1 MIALFDIDKT
11 LSERIQRKLENQQ
24 VVEIKSID
32 DLINI
37 IQTQLDSYSKVL
49 INTNTIDE
57 NTLNKK
63 ILPLIDSSRKK
74 TKVIF
79 YEVNGIIANIINH
92 KLFKVLDIST
102 PKIDTTKS
110 SKEDSLDDVFS
121 KIKSMTA
128 NKTKSKYKHV
138 VVGVSTGGP
147 VTLETFLPLFPPDI
161 DVSIVVIQ
169 HILQGN
175 YLYDICDR
183 LDKISQLNVK
193 VATNGEVLK
202 KGTVYFAP
210 PKQHLSYKQHANGD
224 VSLVLTP
231 DYIKRGD
238 TALFKPNHKFVHI
251 PSVDIGIE
259 SASDIY
265 KDNMIAVI
273 LTGMG
278 SDGAIALKYA
288 RDNGAYT
295 LSEDESTAII
305 YGMPKVAVEKGGSM
319 EVLKHYLIPNR
330 ILELIKYNKI

>member
-11 LSERIQRKLENQQ
+11 LSDKIQRKLENRQ
-24 VVEIKSID
+24 VIEIDSIKK
-32 DLINI
+32 LINL
-37 IQTQLDSYSKVL
+37 IQTQLDSYSKVFV
-49 INTNTIDE
+49 NTNTIE
-57 NTLNKK
+57 ESVLNEK
-63 ILPLIDSSRKK
+63 ILPLIDSSIKK
-74 TKVIF
+74 SKVIF
-79 YEVNGIIANIINH
+79 YEVNGNIATIINH
-92 KLFKVLDIST
+92 KLFKITNTST
-102 PKIDTTKS
+102 SKANTNKS
-110 SKEDSLDDVFS
+110 PKEDSLDDIFS
-121 KIKSMTA
+121 KIKSITA

-183 LDKISQLNVK
+183 LDKISQVNVK
-193 VATNGEVLK
+193 VATQGEVLK

-210 PKQHLSYKQHANGD
+210 PKQHLSYKQHKNGD

-231 DYIKRGD
+231 DYLKRG
-238 TALFKPNHKFVHI
+238 TSTLFEENNKFVHV

-259 SASDIY
+259 SASDVF

-330 ILELIKYNKI
+330 ILELINYKKI

>member
-11 LSERIQRKLENQQ
+11 LTSKIQKKIENES
-24 VVEIKSID
+24 VYEVKSITELTSLLETKI
-32 DLINI
+32 DL
-37 IQTQLDSYSKVL
+37 YSKVL
-49 INTNTIDE
+49 INTNSISE
-57 NTLNKK
+57 NELKNK

-74 TKVIF
+74 TKVVF
-79 YEVNGIIANIINH
+79 YEVNSSIATIINH
-92 KLFKVLDIST
+92 RVFEN
-102 PKIDTTKS
+102 TTKND
-110 SKEDSLDDVFS
+110 SKKDSLEDVFS
-121 KIKSMTA
+121 KIKAITS

-175 YLYDICDR
+175 YLYNICDR
-183 LDKISQLNVK
+183 LNEISQLEVK
-193 VATNGEVLK
+193 VAEQGEILK
-202 KGTVYFAP
+202 KGVVYFAP
-210 PKQHLSYKQHANGD
+210 PKLHLSYKQHSNGD
-224 VSLVLTP
+224 VSLNLTP
-231 DYIKRGD
+231 EYLKRRES
-238 TALFKPNHKFVHI
+238 TLFNERSKFVHI

-265 KDNMIAVI
+265 KDGLIAVI

-295 LSEDESTAII
+295 LSEAESTAII
-305 YGMPKVAVEKGGSM
+305 YGMPRVAFEKGGSM

-330 ILELIKYNKI
+330 ILELINYKKYK